1 MTMKKIQL
9 LGSLV
14 EIDGSNAKIM
24 DKEATEAS
32 LMASCSGNACG
43 DIDYQFDED
52 TRSYHFFNDGN
63 KKVHLKVTSASVF
76 GCGGSKTR
84 NMRRGDEWDSGFYGI
99 CDYEANYR

>member
-1 MTMKKIQL
+1 MKKMQL

-14 EIDGSNAKIM
+14 EIDGANVKVM
-24 DKEATEAS
+24 DEAS
-32 LMASCSGNACG
+32 TENALLTSCSGNACG

-63 KKVHLKVTSASVF
+63 KKVRLKVTSGSYF

-84 NMRRGDEWDSGFYGI
+84 NMRPEDEWDSGFYGI